1 MPLQMS
7 WKWKR
12 RLLRSIRRL
21 GHFRPFRLPVTH
33 DPLLSIDPSI
43 IHVVINPFFTRLHAR
58 SIATCRARTERE
70 TQETLGKLIF
80 LVVSTDAFEFR
91 EGKIFLYSSVS
102 LIDLTIVI
110 SYRKKWKIKNSETEI
125 GFVFDLFSPR

>member
-1 MPLQMS
+1 MS

-70 TQETLGKLIF
+70 TQETSGKLIF
-80 LVVSTDAFEFR
+80 LVVSTD
-91 EGKIFLYSSVS
+91 GITDPLS
-102 LIDLTIVI
+102 
-110 SYRKKWKIKNSETEI
+110 NSEKEKSFSI
-125 GFVFDLFSPR
+125 LLFR